1 MEANFVTSDL
11 DDLDIFERQ
20 TSRPLARA
28 TLEADVSDS
37 IDRYEELRNGKR
49 TGTMTPF
56 TCFNELSGG
65 LKPGNY
71 MVVGAPSGG
80 FKTTFA
86 LNIARHVA
94 MTEQVA
100 FFSLEMSRQEVLDLL
115 FSMTLSIDRNHFNT
129 GKFTDDEFGKLA
141 FRRGEVSRLKMSIFD
156 EAFVGVDEVRAD
168 CLSLSCNEPLGLIVV
183 DYLQLMSI
191 HGFKSNREQE
201 IAQIS
206 HGLKAIASENKC
218 PLIALSQ
225 LNEDGYLRES
235 RAIGH
240 DANIVLVLGDG
251 PFGLSVKIDKGRTI
265 PKGSFELS
273 VIEQFCRIEN
283 A

>member
-1 MEANFVTSDL
+1 VEADFVKLDL
-11 DDLDIFERQ
+11 DDLEIFERL

-28 TLEADVSDS
+28 TLSGDVADS
-37 IDRYEELRNGKR
+37 ITRYESLMEGKR
-49 TGTMTPF
+49 TGMMTPF
-56 TCFNELSGG
+56 TRLNELSGG
-65 LKPGNY
+65 LKPGNF
-71 MVVGAPSGG
+71 VVVAAPSGG
-80 FKTTFA
+80 FKTSFA

-129 GKFTDDEFGKLA
+129 GKFTPGEMDKLS
-141 FRRGEVSRLKMSIFD
+141 FKRGEVGRLKMSIFD
-156 EAFVGVDEVRAD
+156 DAFVGVDEVRAD
-168 CLSLSCNEPLGLIVV
+168 CLSLSCDEPLGLIVV

-218 PLIALSQ
+218 PVIALSQ
-225 LNEDGYLRES
+225 LNEEGYLRES

-240 DANIVLVLGDG
+240 DANVILLLASG
-251 PFGLSVKIDKGRTI
+251 PYGITVKIDKGRMI
-265 PKGSFELS
+265 PRGAFELS
-273 VIEQFCRIEN
+273 VIEEFCRIEN

>member
-1 MEANFVTSDL
+1 MISDL
-11 DDLDIFERQ
+11 DDLDIFERL
-20 TSRPLARA
+20 TTRPLAHA
-28 TLEADVSDS
+28 TLATDVSDS
-37 IDRYEELRNGKR
+37 IDRYEEIRNGKR
-49 TGTMTPF
+49 TGMMTPF
-56 TCFNELSGG
+56 TRLNELSGG

-71 MVVGAPSGG
+71 VVVAAPSGG
-80 FKTTFA
+80 FKTSFA

-100 FFSLEMSRQEVLDLL
+100 LFSLEMSRQEILDLL

-129 GKFTDDEFGKLA
+129 GKFTHDEMNKLGL
-141 FRRGEVSRLKMSIFD
+141 RRGEVSRLRMSIFD
-156 EAFVGVDEVRAD
+156 DAFVGIDEVRAD
-168 CLSLSCNEPLGLIVV
+168 CLSLACDEPLGLIVI

-191 HGFKSNREQE
+191 HGYRGNNREHE
-201 IAQIS
+201 VAQIS
-206 HGLKAIASENKC
+206 HGLKAVANECKC

-240 DANIVLVLGDG
+240 DANIVLLLGEG
-251 PFGLSVKIDKGRTI
+251 TYGLNVKIDKGRTI
-265 PKGSFELS
+265 PKGDFELS
-273 VIEQFCRIEN
+273 VIEQFCQIEN